1 MKKIFFILVAFTF
14 LMPLTSKANFSV
26 TPLRVDLNNSIRTGS
41 ITVENHGQEVMAVQ
55 MYLTKWTQDA
65 KGKDIFEKNNDLV
78 FFPKVVT
85 LEPGKKQLV
94 RVGLKGV
101 VVDLQETTYRL
112 FIEKILTPEES
123 TETKAGIKVRSRFG
137 IPVFVLQSGKKK
149 SRKVE
154 GAIGKVSYKNGSF
167 EVPVENTGTEY
178 FLIKK
183 IEITGENKKGDE
195 VIKEE
200 LQGWYLLSGITRMH
214 NVKVDRKLCEDALKL
229 KVMVFTDKMELEQ
242 TIDED
247 KPLCPSQ

>member
-1 MKKIFFILVAFTF
+1 MKKIFFILIAFTVCF
-14 LMPLTSKANFSV
+14 PLTSKANFSV
-26 TPLRVDLNNSIRTGS
+26 SPLRVDLNNSIRTGS
-41 ITVENHGQEVMAVQ
+41 ISVENHGSEAMSVQ
-55 MYLTKWTQDA
+55 MYLTKWTQDET
-65 KGKDIFEKNNDLV
+65 GKDIFEKNDDLI
-78 FFPKVVT
+78 FFPKIVT

-101 VVDLQETTYRL
+101 VIDLKETTYRL

-137 IPVFVLQSGKKK
+137 IPVFVLQSDKK
-149 SRKVE
+149 SKRKIE
-154 GAIGKVSYKNGSF
+154 GKIGEVAFSKGSF
-167 EVPVENTGTEY
+167 KVPVTNTGDEY

-183 IEITGENKKGDE
+183 IELIGENKKGDE

-200 LQGWYLLSGITRMH
+200 LQGWYLLSGVTRMH
-214 NVKVDRKLCEDALKL
+214 NVKVDRKLCEEALKL

-247 KPLCPSQ
+247 KPLCETQ